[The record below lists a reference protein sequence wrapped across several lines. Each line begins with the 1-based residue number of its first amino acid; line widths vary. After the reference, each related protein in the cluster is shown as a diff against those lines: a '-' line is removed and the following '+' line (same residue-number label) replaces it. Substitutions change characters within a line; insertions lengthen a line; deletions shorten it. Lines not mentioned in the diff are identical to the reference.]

1 MSHPRSSKKR
11 PLAGP
16 AEEEALLAAARRLS
30 PECYEVVFLLLS
42 TGIELRSLSRLTWRE
57 VLPDALLWRRP
68 RGRGDLRVPVTDPA
82 VAAAAASFASRPHR
96 SSDQLD
102 RLVRAAFRATRV
114 PALRGGSAMTLRLTA
129 CAALLREGASPAE
142 AARSLSLPP
151 ALALSLAHDLG
162 APASPRAPAHGEE
175 E

>member
-16 AEEEALLAAARRLS
+16 AEEAAVLGAARGLS
-30 PECYEVVFLLLS
+30 REHYEVVLLLLH

-68 RGRGDLRVPVTDPA
+68 RGRGDLRVPVADPEL
-82 VAAAAASFASRPHR
+82 AAAAASFAGRPRR

-102 RLVRAAFRATRV
+102 RLVRGAFRATHL
-114 PALRGGSAMTLRLTA
+114 PHLRGGSAMTLRLTR
-129 CAALLREGASPAE
+129 CAAALRAGERPAR
-142 AARSLSLPP
+142 AA
-151 ALALSLAHDLG
+151 ATLSLAPAIVRAVEADLARHG
-162 APASPRAPAHGEE
+162 ALPPPAAREE